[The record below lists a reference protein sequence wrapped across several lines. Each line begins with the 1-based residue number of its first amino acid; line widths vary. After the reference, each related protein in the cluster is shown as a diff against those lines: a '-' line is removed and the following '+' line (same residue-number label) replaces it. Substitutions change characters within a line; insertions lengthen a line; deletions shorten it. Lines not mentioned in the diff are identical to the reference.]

1 MTHIQRLRWKIK
13 CNIEN
18 FEHLVVESFIFKSFE
33 CSYWLLHLKIYTSQR
48 HLYYVYFLFIYVR
61 KIDRA
66 YTIKT
71 LNRRNQ
77 NASIAVPDCRPDRW
91 LIIDLDINQNV
102 RHTFLFPLCRVRI
115 YYLRRNNHLSSRF
128 IVLYDCVLVI
138 FLFREMLLLFA
149 SYPPPPRHH
158 DCMLQYAAR
167 L

>member
-1 MTHIQRLRWKIK
+1 MLSIWSMRLAHSPFFSLWLCTIVRIHTLQSCLSACLQSKSEREMRIERAVIIKIM
-13 CNIEN
+13 
-18 FEHLVVESFIFKSFE
+18 
-33 CSYWLLHLKIYTSQR
+33 
-48 HLYYVYFLFIYVR
+48 
-61 KIDRA
+61 
-66 YTIKT
+66 
-71 LNRRNQ
+71 NRRNQ
-77 NASIAVPDCRPDRW
+77 NASMAVPDDSRDRR